1 MYNLT
6 HQIKSAQDPDKLITV
21 TETIYN
27 VNDFPYDVVFNE
39 ILSRRKNSSAHS
51 HYLGDFAT
59 FDIETTT
66 YISGYKDATRS
77 TKIDPDAPDNPKH
90 HKTKTYHEVVPDYNA
105 FMYIWQF
112 CIADRVVMGRDWISF
127 GQLLTRLQKGLEL
140 TTFGNHLVIYVHN
153 LAYEFQFIRNFFT
166 MSDVFALDKRKV
178 AKCTL
183 NDVFELRCSY
193 KLSNMSLDKF
203 LENTKGVQHYKK
215 QGSLDYSKIR
225 TPSTPLTNEELS
237 YCFNDVMG
245 LREAIL
251 SKLISE
257 HDTLGSIPLTST
269 GYVRRDFRAAS
280 KENPK
285 NYFIF
290 KQLQLKPKT
299 YILCKEAVRGGN
311 CHANPHLSNQV
322 WNNVASYDMSSAYP
336 AIMCQCKFPMSPF
349 LKRRPSYEKL
359 RELLD
364 SNEKEYAL
372 LMRVKFTNLEIKTTR
387 TVAYISKSKCKELRH
402 PRSDNGRLLSSETC
416 TMSITDIDFK
426 IIERQYTW
434 ADIEILEL
442 YSAIYGYLPMELR
455 RMIVDQYKSKCKL
468 KFGDPYLYAKYK
480 NRINADFGMM
490 LTDIC
495 RPEIS
500 YTACDS
506 ISPFKKDKKED
517 EVSIHASLVK
527 YYKSQNSFLSYQWGI
542 WVTAHCRNRLQKAI
556 DTVGID
562 VLYCDT
568 DSCKFLT
575 DFDDYKS
582 IFDKLNADIL
592 AEAAQ
597 CGVETSCDVIN
608 PETGQPEHFQL
619 GIWEK
624 EQPYEQFKTMG
635 AKKYAYNQWSKK
647 TKQVE
652 FGITVAGLSKVSGAE
667 YLREHG
673 GMDAF
678 NESTDVPPEFS
689 GRTTA
694 FYKDVIVPY
703 YITIN
708 GEKIYTASA
717 IALVPTSYTFSLESE
732 YQQLLADLEAP
743 IA

>member
-6 HQIKSAQDPDKLITV
+6 HQIKSESDPDQIITV
-21 TETIYN
+21 TEPIYTIE
-27 VNDFPYDVVFNE
+27 DFPFDDVCRE
-39 ILSRRKNSSAHS
+39 ILDRRKTSSRHS

-66 YISGYKDATRS
+66 YISGYKDVTRS
-77 TKIDPDAPDNPKH
+77 EKLDIDAPDNPKH
-90 HKTKTYHEVVPDYNA
+90 HKTKTHHEVVPEYNA

-112 CIADRVVMGRDWISF
+112 CIADRVIMGRDWFSF
-127 GQLLTRLQKGLEL
+127 GQLLTELEHRLEL

-153 LAYEFQFIRNFFT
+153 LPYEFQFIRNFFR
-166 MSDVFALDKRKV
+166 MSSVFAIDKRKV
-178 AKCTL
+178 VKCML
-183 NDVFELRCSY
+183 NDIFELRCSY
-193 KLSNMSLDKF
+193 KLSNMSLEKF

-215 QGSLDYSKIR
+215 AGNLDYSIIR
-225 TPSTPLTNEELS
+225 TPSTLLTDEELS
-237 YCFNDVMG
+237 YCYDDVMG
-245 LREAIL
+245 LREAII

-257 HDTLGSIPLTST
+257 HDTLATIPLTST
-269 GYVRRDFRAAS
+269 GYVRREFRAAS

-290 KQLQLKPKT
+290 KQLQLRPPT
-299 YILCKEAVRGGN
+299 YKLCKEAVRGGN
-311 CHANPHLSNQV
+311 CHANPHLSNKV
-322 WNNVASYDMSSAYP
+322 WDNVYSYDMSSAYP

-349 LKRRPSYEKL
+349 LKRRPTASKL
-359 RELLD
+359 YELLSD
-364 SNEKEYAL
+364 GTHAL
-372 LMRVKFTNLEIKTTR
+372 LMKVKFTNLEIKTTR

-402 PRSDNGRLLSSETC
+402 PRSDNGRLLESETC
-416 TMSITDIDFK
+416 TMSITDIDFR
-426 IIERQYTW
+426 IIQHQYTW
-434 ADIEILEL
+434 EGDPEVLEL
-442 YSAIYGYLPMELR
+442 YSSIYDYLPNELR
-455 RMIVDQYKSKCKL
+455 NMIVEQYRSKCEL

-495 RPEIS
+495 RSEIL
-500 YTACDS
+500 YNPYDEDE
-506 ISPFKKDKKED
+506 PFKKEKHSDD
-517 EVSIHASLVK
+517 TAISASLAK
-527 YYKSQNSFLSYQWGI
+527 YYKSQNSFLTYQWGL
-542 WVTAHCRNRLQKAI
+542 WVTAHCRNRLQRAI
-556 DTVGID
+556 DAVGID
-562 VLYCDT
+562 MLYCDT

-575 DFDDYKS
+575 DFNDYSS
-582 IFDKLNADIL
+582 IFDKLNAGIL
-592 AEAAQ
+592 AEAAE
-597 CGVETSCDVIN
+597 CGVQTSCDVLN
-608 PETGQPEHFQL
+608 PETNKMEHFQL
-619 GIWEK
+619 GVWEK

-635 AKKYAYNQWSKK
+635 AKKYAYNQYNKK
-647 TKQVE
+647 KKKVE

-694 FYKDVIVPY
+694 FYKDVTAPY
-703 YITIN
+703 YISIK
-708 GEKIYTASA
+708 GERIYTASA

>member
-6 HQIKSAQDPDKLITV
+6 HQIKSESDPNQLITV
-21 TETIYN
+21 TEPIYTIE
-27 VNDFPYDVVFNE
+27 DFPFDDVCRE
-39 ILSRRKNSSAHS
+39 ILDRRKTSSRHS
-51 HYLGDFAT
+51 HYLGDFGT

-77 TKIDPDAPDNPKH
+77 EKLDPNSPDNPKH
-90 HKTKTYHEVVPDYNA
+90 HKTKTYHEVVPEYNA

-112 CIADRVVMGRDWISF
+112 CIADRVIMGRDWFSF
-127 GQLLTRLQKGLEL
+127 GQLLTELEHRLEL

-153 LAYEFQFIRNFFT
+153 LPYEFQFIRNFFRL
-166 MSDVFALDKRKV
+166 SNVFAIDKRKV
-178 AKCTL
+178 VKCML

-193 KLSNMSLDKF
+193 KLSNMSLEKF

-215 QGSLDYSKIR
+215 SGKLDYTKIR
-225 TPSTPLTNEELS
+225 TPSTPLTDEELS
-237 YCFNDVMG
+237 YCYDDVMG
-245 LREAIL
+245 LREAII

-257 HDTLGSIPLTST
+257 HDTLSTIPLTST
-269 GYVRRDFRAAS
+269 GYVRREFRAAS

-290 KQLQLKPKT
+290 KQLQLRPKT
-299 YILCKEAVRGGN
+299 YTLCKEAVRGGN
-311 CHANPHLSNQV
+311 CHANPHLSNKV
-322 WNNVASYDMSSAYP
+322 WDNVFSYDMSSAYP

-349 LKRRPSYEKL
+349 LKRRPSPEKL
-359 RELLD
+359 YELLSD
-364 SNEKEYAL
+364 GKHAL
-372 LMRVKFTNLEIKTTR
+372 LMKLKFTNLEIKTTR

-402 PRSDNGRLLSSETC
+402 PRSDNGRLLESETC
-416 TMSITDIDFK
+416 TMSITDIDFR
-426 IIERQYTW
+426 IIQHQYTW
-434 ADIEILEL
+434 EGDLEVLEL
-442 YSAIYGYLPMELR
+442 YSSIYDYLPNELR
-455 RMIVDQYKSKCKL
+455 NMIVEQYRSKCEL

-495 RPEIS
+495 RPEIL
-500 YTACDS
+500 YNPYDDKD
-506 ISPFKKDKKED
+506 PFKKEKHIDNTAI
-517 EVSIHASLVK
+517 SASLAK
-527 YYKSQNSFLSYQWGI
+527 YYKSQNSFLTYQWGL
-542 WVTAHCRNRLQKAI
+542 WVTAHCRNRLQRAI
-556 DTVGID
+556 DAVGID
-562 VLYCDT
+562 MLYCDT

-575 DFDDYKS
+575 DFDNYSS

-592 AEAAQ
+592 SEAAE
-597 CGVETSCDVIN
+597 CGVETSCDVLN
-608 PETGQPEHFQL
+608 PETNEMEHFQL
-619 GIWEK
+619 GVWEK

-635 AKKYAYNQWSKK
+635 AKKYAYNQYNKK
-647 TKQVE
+647 KKKVE

-694 FYKDVIVPY
+694 FYRDVTAPY
-703 YITIN
+703 YISIK
-708 GEKIYTASA
+708 GERIYTASA

-743 IA
+743 IE

>member
-6 HQIKSAQDPDKLITV
+6 HQIKSKYEPDKTITV
-21 TETIYN
+21 TEPIYT
-27 VNDFPYDVVFNE
+27 VEDFPYDDVFRE
-39 ILSRRKNSSAHS
+39 VLDCRKNSSAHS

-59 FDIETTT
+59 FDIESST
-66 YISGYKDATRS
+66 YIEGYKDVTRS
-77 TKIDPDAPDNPKH
+77 MKIDPDAPSNPKH
-90 HKTKTYHEVVPDYNA
+90 HKTKTYHEVVPEYNA

-127 GQLLTRLQKGLEL
+127 GQLLTKLQHGLEL
-140 TTFGNHLVIYVHN
+140 TSFGNHLVIYVHN

-166 MSDVFALDKRKV
+166 MSDVFAIDKRKV
-178 AKCTL
+178 VKCTL

-193 KLSNMSLDKF
+193 KLSNMSLDQF
-203 LENTKGVQHYKK
+203 LKNSKGVQHYKK
-215 QGSLDYSKIR
+215 QGFLDYSILR
-225 TPSTPLTNEELS
+225 TPSTVLSDEELS
-237 YCFNDVMG
+237 YCYNDVMG
-245 LREAIL
+245 LREAIQ
-251 SKLISE
+251 SKLSLE
-257 HDTLGSIPLTST
+257 HDTLSSIPLTST
-269 GYVRRDFRAAS
+269 GYVRREFRAAS

-290 KQLQLKPKT
+290 KELQLNPRT
-299 YILCKEAVRGGN
+299 YQLCKEAVRGGN

-322 WNNVASYDMSSAYP
+322 WNNVFSYDMSSAYP

-349 LKRRPSYEKL
+349 LKRRPSAEMLYS
-359 RELLD
+359 LLND
-364 SNEKEYAL
+364 GKHAL
-372 LMRVKFTNLEIKTTR
+372 LMKVRFTNLEIKTTR
-387 TVAYISKSKCKELRH
+387 TVAYISKSKCEGLRH
-402 PRSDNGRLLSSETC
+402 PRSDNGRILETETC
-416 TMSITDIDFK
+416 TMSITDIDFR
-426 IIERQYTW
+426 IIEHQYTW
-434 ADIEILEL
+434 EGEPEVLEL
-442 YSAIYGYLPMELR
+442 YSSIYDYLPIELR
-455 RMIVDQYKSKCKL
+455 NMIVEQYKSKCEL
-468 KFGDPYLYAKYK
+468 KFGDEYLYSKFK

-495 RPEIS
+495 RAEIT
-500 YTACDS
+500 YN
-506 ISPFKKDKKED
+506 PFVEDNPFTKDKKD
-517 EVSIHASLVK
+517 DKDSINASLVK
-527 YYKSQNSFLSYQWGI
+527 YYKSQNSFLTYQWGL
-542 WVTAHCRNRLQKAI
+542 WVTAHCRNRLQRAI
-556 DTVGID
+556 DSVGVD
-562 VLYCDT
+562 MLYCDT

-575 DFDDYKS
+575 DFNNYKS

-592 AEAAQ
+592 AEAEE
-597 CGVETSCDVIN
+597 CGVKTSCDVLN
-608 PETGQPEHFQL
+608 PETNEMEHFQL
-619 GIWEK
+619 GVWEK

-694 FYKDVIVPY
+694 FYKDVVVPY